1 MTSLFRPKG
10 SSVQPKRDADAR
22 GVPVWGLAALRS
34 SSMAALAVFIFQCA
48 GTDLY
53 ALTLYRDGH
62 NLPAAVCNKTW
73 VYRARRE
80 FTKDSLSS
88 LPLDVLAAM
97 DALIGDGFYMAKF
110 SPGILLFPN

>member
-1 MTSLFRPKG
+1 MHMR
-10 SSVQPKRDADAR
+10 QR
-22 GVPVWGLAALRS
+22 LRS
-34 SSMAALAVFIFQCA
+34 LDYSHVIRPV
-48 GTDLY
+48 
-53 ALTLYRDGH
+53 YR
-62 NLPAAVCNKTW
+62 TW

-110 SPGILLFPN
+110 SPGIFLFPN